1 MSMKAASIHEVKREL
16 STLEPSR
23 ILDLC
28 LRLGKYKK
36 ENKELLTYLLFEADD
51 EQAYIRNLKEQIDE
65 QFKELNMDNLYY
77 TKKGLR
83 KMLRITNKFIRYS
96 GQKETETEVLLYFC
110 FKIKKAKIR
119 IDQSAALMNLYQ
131 GQLKKI
137 NKTLL
142 DLHEDLQ
149 YGYQQELEK
158 LSEL

>member
-83 KMLRITNKFIRYS
+83 KMLRITNKFVRYS
-96 GQKETETEVLLYFC
+96 GQKEAEIEVLLYFC

>member
-1 MSMKAASIHEVKREL
+1 MKAASIHEVKREL
-16 STLEPSR
+16 SILEPSR

>member
-142 DLHEDLQ
+142 NLHEDLQ

>member
-137 NKTLL
+137 NKRLL

>member
-1 MSMKAASIHEVKREL
+1 MKAASIHEVKREL

>member
-16 STLEPSR
+16 SILEPSR

-96 GQKETETEVLLYFC
+96 GQKETEVLLYFC

-137 NKTLL
+137 NKRLL

>member
-1 MSMKAASIHEVKREL
+1 MKAASIHEVKREL

-137 NKTLL
+137 NKRLL